1 MLFLHDMNPEQSIS
15 DIILPH
21 FPDLNAGQLSQFAA
35 LFHLYSEWNSKINLV
50 SRKDIEFLYERHIL
64 HSLSIAKI
72 IRFLPG
78 TTLLDA
84 GTGGGFPGI
93 PLAILFPEV
102 HFLLADSMAKK
113 IRVVED
119 VIREA
124 KIENARS
131 MVARV
136 EDIHEKFDFIVSRAV
151 TAFPPFY
158 EWVKNKIN
166 TKSINTLP
174 NGILALK
181 GGDLSEELSLF
192 DGMIKVYELREF
204 FDAEFFE
211 TKKVVYL
218 PRWNHS

>member
-1 MLFLHDMNPEQSIS
+1 MNPEQSIS

-21 FPDLNAGQLSQFAA
+21 FPDLNDGHLSQFAA
-35 LFHLYSEWNSKINLV
+35 LFHLYSEWNAKINLV

>member
-1 MLFLHDMNPEQSIS
+1 MNPEQSIS

-35 LFHLYSEWNSKINLV
+35 LFHLYSEWNAKINLV

>member
-1 MLFLHDMNPEQSIS
+1 MNPEQSIS

>member
-35 LFHLYSEWNSKINLV
+35 LFHLYSEWNAKINLV